1 MAKNKQPS
9 KAVVMGKPYSM
20 ILKDKSL
27 LIDTYIRLM
36 TNRCARIFEWKNL
49 PETIPQRELEM
60 IVQNCRFAI
69 FKKVENE
76 FYVFFG
82 GLGGVPDVYYHPSD
96 AIISNPYLK
105 YFDVCKID
113 DECVIIW
120 NDTTR
125 LGLIPLHMKY
135 AEQLAETDISLRFA
149 NINARIPALVSA
161 DNDNT
166 KESAKKF
173 FEDIESGESF
183 NVIATSMFFEGLKT
197 NEYSTKSGSSTIKD
211 LIEEQQYIKASWYN
225 DLGINANYNMKRE
238 AINESEASLNED
250 ALLPLRDDMLH
261 ERQIA
266 CDKINKMFGLNISVE
281 LSSTWKKIR
290 TDIKLQ
296 EEIKESEIDE
306 NEQKDVKNLGEE
318 KTEEIEDGKN
328 QTD

>member
-1 MAKNKQPS
+1 MGQP
-9 KAVVMGKPYSM
+9 YRM
-20 ILKDKSL
+20 ILKNKDL

-36 TNRCARIFEWKNL
+36 TNRCARIFEWHNL

-60 IVQNCRFAI
+60 IVQNNRFAI
-69 FKKVENE
+69 FKKVDGN

-82 GLGGVPDVYYHPSD
+82 GLGGIPDVYYHPSD

-149 NINARIPALVSA
+149 NINSRIPALVSA

-166 KESAKKF
+166 KESAKEF
-173 FEDIESGESF
+173 FKKIESGEEF
-183 NVIATSMFFEGLKT
+183 DIIATSMFFEGLKT

-238 AINESEASLNED
+238 AINESEASMNED
-250 ALLPLRDDMLH
+250 ALLPLIDDMLH

-290 TDIKLQ
+290 TDIKLD
-296 EEIKESEIDE
+296 EDLKESEVVSNEDSSKEVEQPVE
-306 NEQKDVKNLGEE
+306 NEEE
-318 KTEEIEDGKN
+318 TTNE
-328 QTD
+328 